1 MPSSRPSKA
10 PKQVRNILPSTRQ
23 KLKLEQSVMV
33 SDSEDEFGDDPE
45 FEKMVSG
52 IPGMVEVEVLD
63 TVRV

>member
-1 MPSSRPSKA
+1 
-10 PKQVRNILPSTRQ
+10 VRNILPSTRQ
-23 KLKLEQSVMV
+23 KLKFEQSVMV

-52 IPGMVEVEVLD
+52 IPGMVEVEVVV